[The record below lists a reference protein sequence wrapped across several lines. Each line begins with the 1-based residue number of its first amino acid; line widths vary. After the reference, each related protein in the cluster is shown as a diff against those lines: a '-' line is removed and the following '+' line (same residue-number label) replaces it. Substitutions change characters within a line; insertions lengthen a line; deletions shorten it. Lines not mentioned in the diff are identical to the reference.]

1 MKDLIKCATQLLL
14 LLLSFSQASKNPST
28 PQGEPK
34 CVLGFCL
41 PMDYEKLRSPE
52 IEGPIHI
59 DINVEILDILSVDE
73 KEFSISLSMFFS
85 LKWQENR
92 IFPKNNSIVQ
102 GMWYPVPLE
111 FLDNLW
117 IPNVYIY
124 NLKSFSS
131 LKVVKSLA
139 GVWIIDGKDV
149 FYNQIAQITFLCP
162 MRFGKYPLDEHICK
176 LRFGSTNFDINQM
189 TFGETAFTYDENNRN
204 TVLDYDVSLKKL
216 REQDRIYNY
225 RGSNYSVTGLEMKL
239 KRNYKK
245 FLYVYYLPSGL
256 LVAVSWIGFLIPAEL
271 VLGRLAILITPL
283 LLLINIFNIII
294 SSSPNAEGITAVAAW
309 MLACLFFVLGSL
321 FGYVFILLKN
331 RKWNLFVRKDDG
343 RLTEENE
350 DEKKKNT
357 KKGQADF
364 RSEVYDDVFL
374 LVFPIMF
381 LMFNLIYWPICL
393 Y

>member
-14 LLLSFSQASKNPST
+14 LLLSFSQASKNSST
-28 PQGEPK
+28 PQ
-34 CVLGFCL
+34 
-41 PMDYEKLRSPE
+41 
-52 IEGPIHI
+52 
-59 DINVEILDILSVDE
+59 
-73 KEFSISLSMFFS
+73 
-85 LKWQENR
+85 
-92 IFPKNNSIVQ
+92 
-102 GMWYPVPLE
+102 
-111 FLDNLW
+111 
-117 IPNVYIY
+117 
-124 NLKSFSS
+124 
-131 LKVVKSLA
+131 

-176 LRFGSTNFDINQM
+176 LRFGSTNFDINRM

-204 TVLDYDVSLKKL
+204 TVLDYEVNVKKL
-216 REQDRIYNY
+216 RDQDRIYNY
-225 RGSNYSVTGLEMKL
+225 QGSNYSVTGLEMKL

-256 LVAVSWIGFLIPAEL
+256 LVAVSWIGFLISAEL

-283 LLLINIFNIII
+283 LLLINIFNIIT

-321 FGYVFILLKN
+321 VGYVFILLKN

-343 RLTEENE
+343 KLTEENE
-350 DEKKKNT
+350 DEKENIR
-357 KKGQADF
+357 KGKADF